1 MRKQNSVGSHTKS
14 VLENTKREERE
25 DVDTKRNENLVEK
38 ELKSLVKDIW
48 KKYDRDDNGVLDRD
62 EIKSFVADILNDV
75 KLDKQWQTKPD
86 SAKLDINEIFDQI
99 DKDGNG
105 TVDINEMV
113 VFLIKVSGFT
123 FLSH

>member
-1 MRKQNSVGSHTKS
+1 MRKQNSVRSHTKS

-25 DVDTKRNENLVEK
+25 DVDTKRNEKLVEK

-75 KLDKQWQTKPD
+75 KLDKQWQTEPD

-105 TVDINEMV
+105 TVDIDEMV
-113 VFLIKVSGFT
+113 MFLIKVSGFT

>member
-1 MRKQNSVGSHTKS
+1 MRKQNSVRSHTKS

-75 KLDKQWQTKPD
+75 KLDKQWQTEPD